1 MLRVLIIED
10 DPDTARFFKAV
21 LDLIGFDSQIATT
34 ARDAFNTLTTYV
46 PDMILL
52 DMRLGTEIGGQEIL
66 YQVRANNRF
75 DHTKVIVVTAYP
87 ILAEH
92 VVDLADL
99 ILVKPVDVE
108 QIKTF
113 LERFGNFEVRPR
125 HLQFRDPVTDL
136 YNAEFFQ
143 TRLEL
148 AFERARRR
156 IDFHYGVILIS
167 IHLQHR
173 EPETVVY
180 EVRTA
185 ILKQV
190 AQRLRQNLRPTDTL
204 AHLNNWKVA
213 ALAEELASPEDI
225 RLVAIRLHNM
235 LEEPFSLGG
244 EIYEIS
250 TQIGVA
256 THKPHDTSAI
266 TALEQAEKA
275 LLEASHAGGST
286 IQIY

>member
-1 MLRVLIIED
+1 MLSVLIIED

-21 LDLIGFDSQIATT
+21 LDLVGFDSQIATT
-34 ARDAFNTLTTYV
+34 ARDAFNTLTTYI

-99 ILVKPVDVE
+99 ILVKPVDVD

-113 LERFGNFEVRPR
+113 LERLGNFEVRPK
-125 HLQFRDPVTDL
+125 HMQFRDPVTDL

-148 AFERARRR
+148 AYERARRR
-156 IDFHYGVILIS
+156 SDFHYGVITIS
-167 IHLQHR
+167 IHMR
-173 EPETVVY
+173 DRDPESVDY
-180 EVRTA
+180 ELRTA
-185 ILKQV
+185 LLKQI

-204 AHLNNWKVA
+204 AHLNNWKVV
-213 ALAEELASPEDI
+213 ALTEELADPDDI
-225 RLVAIRLHNM
+225 RLVAVRLQKL
-235 LEEPFSLGG
+235 LEESYCPRRG
-244 EIYEIS
+244 
-250 TQIGVA
+250 
-256 THKPHDTSAI
+256 
-266 TALEQAEKA
+266 
-275 LLEASHAGGST
+275 T
-286 IQIY
+286 I